1 MCSAVLVAH
10 EHGKS
15 IHAKRE
21 LPHPFG
27 GNLAEE
33 HFAKRCRPQNSLQ
46 CFDKR
51 PLYCRLPFL
60 MQRSERYVLQLHT
73 QYKLWAL
80 HRSLQ
85 TSYAC
90 QAETSH
96 EKHQLKVG
104 LLKQ

>member
-1 MCSAVLVAH
+1 MCNADLEVH
-10 EHGKS
+10 EHGQS
-15 IHAKRE
+15 THAKSE
-21 LPHPFG
+21 LPHPFS
-27 GNLAEE
+27 GNLAEK

-60 MQRSERYVLQLHT
+60 MQHSKRDVLQLHT
-73 QYKLWAL
+73 QHKLWAL

-85 TSYAC
+85 ASYAC

-96 EKHQLKVG
+96 EKNRLQLG